1 LLKTPANKGV
11 CLLFIMSI
19 ATTQEIIDDIRQG
32 KMVVLVDAED
42 RENEGDIVMA
52 ADFVTPEAINFMARH
67 ARGLICMPITEAH
80 ADQLNLPPMVAV
92 NRTSHGTAFTVSI
105 EAATGVSTGI
115 SAADRA
121 RTVRVAAARNA
132 KSDDIV
138 QPGHIFPLT
147 AKNGGVLM
155 RAGHTEA
162 ACDLAEL
169 AGLTPAGVICEILN
183 EDGSMSRLP
192 DLIPFAKQHGLKIGT
207 IADLIRYRSINETL
221 VEHVAERDVETPY
234 GAFKLHLFR
243 DKTADDIHMALTR
256 GDISPDAPVLT
267 RVHQPFTGADIFE
280 YESGRHA
287 YSVGEAMRTVAEVGA
302 GVIVLLRGDED
313 AQSLLD
319 RFTRS
324 TNEAKAKKAAKWDPR
339 LHGIGAQILR
349 HLNVRKMRV
358 MSWPKN
364 IPSMAGFDLEVV
376 EYVPP
381 AERADRAGRDEL
393 EAGEKQSPR
402 KLKVVSKQ

>member
-1 LLKTPANKGV
+1 MT
-11 CLLFIMSI
+11 IS
-19 ATTQEIIDDIRQG
+19 TTQEIIDDIRQG

-52 ADFVTPEAINFMARH
+52 ADFVTPEAINFMAKH

-80 ADQLNLPPMVAV
+80 ADQLNIAPMVAV

-121 RTVRVAAARNA
+121 RTVRVAAAKNA
-132 KSDDIV
+132 KADDIV

-162 ACDLAEL
+162 ACDLADL

-183 EDGSMSRLP
+183 EDGSMARLP
-192 DLIPFAKQHGLKIGT
+192 DLIPFAKTHGLKIGT

-221 VEHVAERDVETPY
+221 VEEVAVRDVSTPY
-234 GAFKLHLFR
+234 GAFSLHLFK
-243 DKTADDIHMALTR
+243 DKTANEMHMALTR
-256 GDISPDAPVLT
+256 GDIKPDRPLLT

-287 YSVGEAMRTVAEVGA
+287 YSVGEAMRIIAEEGT
-302 GVIVLLRGDED
+302 GVIVLLRGEED

-319 RFTRS
+319 RFTL
-324 TNEAKAKKAAKWDPR
+324 TPAEAKAKKAGKWDPR
-339 LHGIGAQILR
+339 MHGIGAQILR
-349 HLNVRKMRV
+349 KLNVRKMRV

-364 IPSMAGFDLEVV
+364 IPSMAGFELEVV

-381 AERADRAGRDEL
+381 VEHKESTKKTDR
-393 EAGEKQSPR
+393 QF
-402 KLKVVSKQ
+402 KVV

>member
-1 LLKTPANKGV
+1 MTISP
-11 CLLFIMSI
+11 
-19 ATTQEIIDDIRQG
+19 TTDIIEDIRQG

-67 ARGLICMPITEAH
+67 ARGLICMPITEAQ
-80 ADQLNLPPMVAV
+80 AITLNLGPMVAI

-121 RTVRVAAARNA
+121 CTIRAATA
-132 KSDDIV
+132 KHAKAEDIV

-162 ACDLAEL
+162 ACDLALL
-169 AGLTPAGVICEILN
+169 AGLSPAGVICEILN

-192 DLIPFAKQHGLKIGT
+192 DLIPFANTHGLKIGT

-221 VEHVAERDVETPY
+221 IEPVATREVSTPY
-234 GAFKLHLFR
+234 GAFTLHLFK
-243 DKTADDIHMALTR
+243 DKTANELHMALTR
-256 GDISPDAPVLT
+256 GEIKSDVPVLT
-267 RVHQPFTGADIFE
+267 RVHQPFTGADFFE
-280 YESGRHA
+280 FDSGRHA
-287 YSVGEAMRTVAEVGA
+287 YSVGEAMRLIADEGA
-302 GVIVLLRGDED
+302 GVIVLLRGED
-313 AQSLLD
+313 DAASLMD
-319 RFTRS
+319 RFTL
-324 TNEAKAKKAAKWDPR
+324 TPVEAKAKKSTKWDPR

-349 HLNVRKMRV
+349 ALDVRKMRV

-364 IPSMAGFDLEVV
+364 IPSMAGFELEVV
-376 EYVPP
+376 EYVTPVENKKP
-381 AERADRAGRDEL
+381 VTDT
-393 EAGEKQSPR
+393 SR
-402 KLKVVSKQ
+402 KLKVV